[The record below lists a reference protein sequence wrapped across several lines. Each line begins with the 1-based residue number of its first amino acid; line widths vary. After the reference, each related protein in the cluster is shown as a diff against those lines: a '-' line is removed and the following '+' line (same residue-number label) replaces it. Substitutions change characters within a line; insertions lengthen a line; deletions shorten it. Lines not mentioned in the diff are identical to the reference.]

1 QGGII
6 GQANKASESY
16 KIADLRDRIDV
27 IRIAWIADKA
37 VNPSLPITDLWDRL
51 IKADIIAT
59 YDDVEGPEKDETGND
74 IYILNTK
81 DGYTVEIIVNDKGH
95 VTIGDIVKG
104 ALPPVVRRIEA
115 STTDTGI
122 LAKAIVSRL
131 KNGTVEYWYKLST
144 ENDSEYKKMNF
155 VSNEEGA
162 KVDLTPVE
170 GTTYVVK
177 VVAKNEAGEHELTAE
192 ITIGVKVKGITL
204 DKTTAIVAPNGTLQL
219 VPSIIPENA
228 ENKKLAW
235 TSSNQA
241 VATVDENGLVT
252 GETVGNAIITATT
265 TDESNLSATCNL
277 TVKIPVTG
285 ISLNKTSAK
294 VEIGKT
300 INLIATVE
308 PENATN
314 KEIKWESSNTS
325 IATVSNTGVVTGVA
339 NGTVT
344 ITATSL
350 DNETIKKTCS
360 VEVTEESNWEELEKI
375 AKAISKS
382 GISSETKTATGTTE
396 DGIDYKITAGDIFKV
411 KYNGTTRRVRVLGF
425 NHDDLVSTSA
435 YKGQTSTKAG
445 ISFEFLDC
453 MTGTDQWA
461 MNDNSNTN
469 SGGWTGTTIRGKLNN
484 SKPKLSN
491 SSYIKQVKK
500 PYATTY
506 NTDSLSST
514 PANDYLWLL
523 SCTEIWGSSSASG
536 CKSGYSKTTEG
547 SQYKFYKDLAPV
559 YNSGKGE
566 LIKKIAET
574 DSAAQWWLR
583 SPHSYSYD
591 WFCTVY
597 SNGYCNNRYARN
609 VIGVAP
615 GFCI

>member
-1 QGGII
+1 
-6 GQANKASESY
+6 
-16 KIADLRDRIDV
+16 
-27 IRIAWIADKA
+27 
-37 VNPSLPITDLWDRL
+37 
-51 IKADIIAT
+51 
-59 YDDVEGPEKDETGND
+59 
-74 IYILNTK
+74 
-81 DGYTVEIIVNDKGH
+81 
-95 VTIGDIVKG
+95 
-104 ALPPVVRRIEA
+104 
-115 STTDTGI
+115 
-122 LAKAIVSRL
+122 
-131 KNGTVEYWYKLST
+131 
-144 ENDSEYKKMNF
+144 MNF

-469 SGGWTGTTIRGKLNN
+469 SGGWTGTTI
-484 SKPKLSN
+484 
-491 SSYIKQVKK
+491 
-500 PYATTY
+500 
-506 NTDSLSST
+506 
-514 PANDYLWLL
+514 
-523 SCTEIWGSSSASG
+523 
-536 CKSGYSKTTEG
+536 
-547 SQYKFYKDLAPV
+547 
-559 YNSGKGE
+559 
-566 LIKKIAET
+566 
-574 DSAAQWWLR
+574 
-583 SPHSYSYD
+583 
-591 WFCTVY
+591 
-597 SNGYCNNRYARN
+597 
-609 VIGVAP
+609 
-615 GFCI
+615 